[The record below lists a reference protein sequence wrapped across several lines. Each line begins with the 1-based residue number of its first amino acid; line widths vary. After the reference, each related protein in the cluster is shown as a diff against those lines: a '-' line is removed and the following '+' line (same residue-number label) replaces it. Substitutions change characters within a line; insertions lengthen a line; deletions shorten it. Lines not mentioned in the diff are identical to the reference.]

1 MANNINWGKVYCD
14 MATNDSWGAD
24 TYWSTNA
31 VPDISAPECWDT
43 FRLTA
48 DTTLFTADTNTLTA
62 DRTQL

>member
-1 MANNINWGKVYCD
+1 

-31 VPDISAPECWDT
+31 VPDISAPTCWDT

-48 DTTLFTADTNTLTA
+48 DSTLFTADTTTLTA

>member
-1 MANNINWGKVYCD
+1 MANNINWGKIYCD

-31 VPDISAPECWDT
+31 INDIASPTCWDT

-48 DTTLFTADTNTLTA
+48 DSTLFTADSTTLTA